1 MTEKYLEDG
10 ETYTEEWKTELC
22 KHPIILDIFSHLIKT
37 NKGSAAPSQK
47 TESELDKIYEE
58 FFRNISNAA
67 KKFHELGATALEE
80 GATVQD
86 GLNLMTSMLYQL
98 FPGVNAQRDRI
109 ETYKIVN
116 QMFWGEYFYHHGVDG
131 AQRAGRTDDLSI
143 WQIAKMFAEDYWKF
157 GEQEFMPTIAL
168 GVAFVEKHI
177 QGNLEPQQKLDLIC
191 NLLDRFGYSEDA
203 KNGYMFFLG
212 GSILVPRSK
221 DDIENLQIAREQISK
236 FDINEEYEQLLGPL
250 RDIYLQ
256 RHFEEFVW
264 RLGVDLEPR
273 KIPIPNSDV
282 EVSEFEFKNHKTLD
296 ETDTKIETYFEREDF
311 LNRMLV
317 GIGKELSSNDYDL
330 RQSFKAGICFFNVK
344 AQVDAECTTE
354 LLRVVNG
361 SLTPIIDFITM
372 VGRSPTEVSD
382 GYLDIQISLYTIIRV
397 HSHEFCQ
404 VLWGFQSFV
413 FYKDQKEITGVPEL
427 SIPEFRE
434 HCREMV
440 IKYLSVTDLALLQ
453 SVVDKKEHLDMFPR
467 IASDTDERE
476 SFDVAFRDAFGQMKP
491 EGYHGDVH
499 VKSLII
505 YSYFNVIC
513 ETILSSPE
521 QVTIQ

>member
-1 MTEKYLEDG
+1 MEDG
-10 ETYTEEWKTELC
+10 ETYTEEWKTEVC
-22 KHPIILDIFSHLIKT
+22 KHPVILDIFSHLLKT
-37 NKGSAAPSQK
+37 NNGSVAPSQI
-47 TESELDKIYEE
+47 TESELDKTYEE
-58 FFRNISNAA
+58 FFINISNAA
-67 KKFHELGATALEE
+67 KKFHELGADALDE
-80 GATVQD
+80 GMTVQD

-98 FPGVNAQRDRI
+98 FPGVNTKRERI

-157 GEQEFMPTIAL
+157 GEQEFMPTLAL

-177 QGNLEPQQKLDLIC
+177 QENLEPEQKLDLIR

-212 GSILVPRSK
+212 GSVLVPRTK
-221 DDIENLQIAREQISK
+221 DDVENLQTAREQISK

-250 RDIYLQ
+250 RDIFLQ
-256 RHFEEFVW
+256 NHFEEFAW
-264 RLGVDLEPR
+264 RLGADIEPR
-273 KIPIPNSDV
+273 KITIPNSDA

-296 ETDTKIETYFEREDF
+296 ETEKKIETYFEREDY

-317 GIGKELSSNDYDL
+317 GIGKELSSNNYDL

-344 AQVDAECTTE
+344 AQVDAKCTTE
-354 LLRVVNG
+354 ILRAVNS

-372 VGRSPTEVSD
+372 VGRSPTDVFD

-397 HSHEFCQ
+397 HSDEFCK

-413 FYKDQKEITGVPEL
+413 FYKDQKEIVGISEL
-427 SIPEFRE
+427 SVSEFQE
-434 HCREMV
+434 HCRGMV
-440 IKYLSVTDLALLQ
+440 IEYLSVTDPALLQ
-453 SVVDKKEHLDMFPR
+453 AVAEKKEHLDMFPR
-467 IASDTDERE
+467 IVSGIDERE
-476 SFDVAFRDAFGQMKP
+476 SFELAFRDAFGEMKP

>member
-1 MTEKYLEDG
+1 LTEKYMEDG
-10 ETYTEEWKTELC
+10 ETYTEEWKTEVC
-22 KHPIILDIFSHLIKT
+22 KHPVILDIFSYLFKT
-37 NKGSAAPSQK
+37 NDRSVAPSQK
-47 TESELDKIYEE
+47 TENELDKIYEE

-67 KKFHELGATALEE
+67 KKFHELGADGLEE
-80 GATVQD
+80 WVTVQD
-86 GLNLMTSMLYQL
+86 GLNLMNSMLYQL
-98 FPGVNAQRDRI
+98 FPDMNSKRERI

-131 AQRAGRTDDLSI
+131 AKRVGKTDELSV

-157 GEQEFMPTIAL
+157 GEEEFMPTFAL
-168 GVAFVEKHI
+168 GVEFVEKHI
-177 QGNLEPQQKLDLIC
+177 QENLEPEKKLELIQ
-191 NLLDRFGYSEDA
+191 NLLVRFGYSEDA
-203 KNGYMFFLG
+203 KNGFMFFLG
-212 GSILVPRSK
+212 GSILLPRTK
-221 DDIENLQIAREQISK
+221 DDVENLQIAREQISK

-264 RLGVDLEPR
+264 RLGVELEPR

-344 AQVDAECTTE
+344 AQVDANCTTE
-354 LLRVVNG
+354 ILRAVNG

-372 VGRSPTEVSD
+372 VGRSPTDVFD

-397 HSHEFCQ
+397 HSEEFCK

-413 FYKDQKEITGVPEL
+413 FYKDQKEIVGVSEL
-427 SIPEFRE
+427 NVSEFQE
-434 HCREMV
+434 HCRGMV
-440 IKYLSVTDLALLQ
+440 IEYLSVTDPALLQ
-453 SVVDKKEHLDMFPR
+453 AVAEKKEHLDMFPR
-467 IASDTDERE
+467 IVSGIDERE
-476 SFDVAFRDAFGQMKP
+476 SFELAFRDAFGEMKP